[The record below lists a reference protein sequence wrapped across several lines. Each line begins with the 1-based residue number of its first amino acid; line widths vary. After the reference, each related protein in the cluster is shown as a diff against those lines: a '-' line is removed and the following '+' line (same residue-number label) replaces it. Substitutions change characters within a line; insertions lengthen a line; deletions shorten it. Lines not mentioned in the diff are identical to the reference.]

1 MLEDVIIRVAE
12 MLREGLE
19 LDMPYTA
26 IESAL
31 DYIEACDY
39 DKRTKVQKGIRKD

>member
-1 MLEDVIIRVAE
+1 MEKAIMRIAE

-26 IESAL
+26 IESTL
-31 DYIEACDY
+31 DYIDNVVTMGGE
-39 DKRTKVQKGIRKD
+39 VNE

>member
-1 MLEDVIIRVAE
+1 MGKIIMRIAE
-12 MLREGLE
+12 MLREGIE

-31 DYIEACDY
+31 DYIDDVVTIGERANE
-39 DKRTKVQKGIRKD
+39 

>member
-1 MLEDVIIRVAE
+1 MEKVIMRIAE

-26 IESAL
+26 IESTL
-31 DYIEACDY
+31 DYIDSVVTIGEKANE
-39 DKRTKVQKGIRKD
+39 

>member
-1 MLEDVIIRVAE
+1 MEKVIMRIAE

-26 IESAL
+26 IESTL
-31 DYIEACDY
+31 DYINNVVTMGE
-39 DKRTKVQKGIRKD
+39 KVNE

>member
-1 MLEDVIIRVAE
+1 MEKVIIRIAE
-12 MLREGLE
+12 ILREGLE

-31 DYIEACDY
+31 NYIDDVVTIGE
-39 DKRTKVQKGIRKD
+39 RINE

>member
-1 MLEDVIIRVAE
+1 MDEIISTISE

-26 IESAL
+26 IEGTL
-31 DYIEACDY
+31 QYIEDIY
-39 DKRTKVQKGIRKD
+39 TIGERVNE

>member
-1 MLEDVIIRVAE
+1 MKKVIMRIAE

-26 IESAL
+26 IESTL
-31 DYIEACDY
+31 DYIDNVVTAGERANE
-39 DKRTKVQKGIRKD
+39 

>member
-1 MLEDVIIRVAE
+1 MEKVITRIAE

-26 IESAL
+26 IESTL
-31 DYIEACDY
+31 DYIDNVV
-39 DKRTKVQKGIRKD
+39 TMGGKVNE